1 MDVLIH
7 LFVGLHIIGIAS
19 LLGGF
24 LTQMKAMGKGTARFV
39 PAMLHG
45 ALTMLVTGVVLVGL
59 NQADGNTVDNIKIG
73 VKLALLIVILGL
85 VYVKRRRE
93 GGQGPVRSRR
103 PPDHREHL
111 HRGALDLS
119 PHGPRDPGQASVRD
133 LNVPIRV
140 ASHTATAIHTS
151 TCPGPLSQGTSA
163 AAPTDSAAAAVIP
176 SGKTVDQRR
185 TS

>member
-24 LTQMKAMGKGTARFV
+24 LTQLKAMGRGTARFV

-59 NQADGNTVDNIKIG
+59 NQADDQTVNNIKIG

-85 VYVKRRRE
+85 VYVKRDDEKVDKRLF
-93 GGQGPVRSRR
+93 GLVG
-103 PPDHREHL
+103 L
-111 HRGALDLS
+111 LT
-119 PHGPRDPGQASVRD
+119 
-133 LNVPIRV
+133 
-140 ASHTATAIHTS
+140 TANIFI
-151 TCPGPLSQGTSA
+151 
-163 AAPTDSAAAAVIP
+163 AVLW
-176 SGKTVDQRR
+176 T
-185 TS
+185 

>member
-24 LTQMKAMGKGTARFV
+24 LTQMKAMGQGTARFV

-59 NQADGNTVDNIKIG
+59 NQAQDYSVDNIKIG

-85 VYVKRRRE
+85 VYVKRDDE
-93 GGQGPVRSRR
+93 KVDKSLFGLVG
-103 PPDHREHL
+103 L
-111 HRGALDLS
+111 LT
-119 PHGPRDPGQASVRD
+119 
-133 LNVPIRV
+133 
-140 ASHTATAIHTS
+140 TANIFI
-151 TCPGPLSQGTSA
+151 
-163 AAPTDSAAAAVIP
+163 AVLW
-176 SGKTVDQRR
+176 T
-185 TS
+185 